1 MAGMEPAGATPTS
14 IEERCYEIELMADA
28 LFMQDVDWVTF
39 FNRILGVDGIVRE
52 FFPTPE
58 DWAAFEQTSTHH
70 RVQYLLT
77 CLRARQGA
85 NPKRDEPISVLT
97 IRVPKSLQKALAHEA
112 WELRTSVN
120 CLCVSKL
127 LRIVDQELVPPVTRA
142 PRRDNHRS
150 PGSEGAVGES
160 SADERGRNGV
170 KPK

>member
-14 IEERCYEIELMADA
+14 IEDRCHEIELMADA

-58 DWAAFEQTSTHH
+58 DWTAFEQTATYH

-97 IRVPKSLQKALAHEA
+97 IRVPKSLQEALAQEA

-120 CLCVSKL
+120 RLCVSKL
-127 LRIVDQELVPPVTRA
+127 LRIIDQELVPPMTRA
-142 PRRDNHRS
+142 PRRNSQRV
-150 PGSEGAVGES
+150 PRSEGSVGES
-160 SADERGRNGV
+160 PADDRGRNGV